1 MAIQE
6 WGITMTEKFQ
16 FEHLTFSLYP
26 NAHQMKMYESYC
38 KQGTWDNGRIV
49 PYHNIE
55 LSPAANIL
63 NYGQGIFEGMKAY
76 YSMKGKIVL
85 FRPDQNA
92 KRFIRSAQ
100 KLAMPPVTEEQFMK
114 AVEDVVV
121 ANEYF
126 IPESND
132 GKYTLYLR
140 PVCVGTEPL
149 LGVRASK
156 EFMFFIFASP
166 VGPYFDKV
174 GVVRLMTSDA
184 HRAAPHGTGDAKAVS
199 NYAVTMRPKKEAVEQ
214 GYNDAIYL
222 DPIHNKFVE
231 EAGAANFFV
240 LVDDNTLVTP
250 PLGSILAGITRDSV
264 IQLAREVYDMKVL
277 EEDMSIEDVCR
288 TAREV
293 FLTGTAA
300 IVTSVSEINWNG
312 ENHNV
317 NKNDYQLANKLFDKL
332 TGIQLQREDD
342 PFGWV
347 TELK

>member
-1 MAIQE
+1 MA
-6 WGITMTEKFQ
+6 EKFK
-16 FEHLTFSLYP
+16 FEHLTFSLYSDAK
-26 NAHQMKMYESYC
+26 NMQMYESYN
-38 KQGTWDNGRIV
+38 KDGNWDGGKIV
-49 PYHNIE
+49 PYHEIQ

-76 YSMKGKIVL
+76 YSIKGKIVL

-92 KRFIRSAQ
+92 RRFIRSAK
-100 KLAMPPVTEEQFMK
+100 KLAMPPVTEEQFMN
-114 AVEDVVV
+114 AVKDVVL

-126 IPESND
+126 IPESKD

-140 PVCVGTEPL
+140 PVCIGTEPL

-156 EFMFFIFASP
+156 EYMFFIFASP

-174 GVVRLMTSDA
+174 GVVRLMVSDT

-199 NYAVTMRPKKEAVEQ
+199 NYAVTMRPKSEAVAK

-240 LVDDNTLVTP
+240 LVDNDTLITP
-250 PLGSILAGITRDSV
+250 PLGSILPGITRESI
-264 IQLAREVYDMKVL
+264 IQLAREVYNIKVL
-277 EEDMSIEDVCR
+277 EEDMTIEDVCKN
-288 TAREV
+288 AKEV

-312 ENHNV
+312 ENYNV
-317 NKNDYQLANKLFDKL
+317 NKNDYQLAHKFFDKL
-332 TGIQLQREDD
+332 TGIQLQREGD
-342 PFGWV
+342 PYNWV

>member
-1 MAIQE
+1 MA
-6 WGITMTEKFQ
+6 EKFH

-26 NAHQMKMYESYC
+26 DAHRMKMYESYYREAAWD
-38 KQGTWDNGRIV
+38 QGNVI

-76 YSMKGKIVL
+76 YSVKGKIVL

-92 KRFIRSAQ
+92 KRFFRSAQ
-100 KLAMPPVTEEQFMK
+100 KLAMPPVTEEQFMN
-114 AVEDVVV
+114 AVKDVVL
-121 ANEYF
+121 ANEFF
-126 IPESND
+126 IPESKD

-149 LGVRASK
+149 LGVRAAK
-156 EFMFFIFASP
+156 EYLFFIFASP
-166 VGPYFDKV
+166 VGPYFDRV
-174 GVVRLMTSDA
+174 GVVRLMTSDV

-199 NYAVTMRPKKEAVEQ
+199 NYAVTMRPKSEAVAS

-222 DPIHNKFVE
+222 DPLHNKFVE

-250 PLGSILAGITRDSV
+250 PLGSILPGITRDSV
-264 IQLAREVYDMKVL
+264 VQLAREVYNMKVI

-288 TAREV
+288 NAREV

-312 ENHNV
+312 QNHNV
-317 NKNDYQLANKLFDKL
+317 NKNDYQLAHKLFDKL

>member
-1 MAIQE
+1 MAE
-6 WGITMTEKFQ
+6 RFQ

-26 NAHQMKMYESYC
+26 DAHRMKMYESYYRD
-38 KQGTWDNGRIV
+38 GTWDQGSVV

-63 NYGQGIFEGMKAY
+63 NYGQGIFEGIKAY
-76 YSMKGKIVL
+76 YSVKGHIVL

-92 KRFIRSAQ
+92 KRFIRSAL
-100 KLAMPPVTEEQFMK
+100 KLAMPPVTEEQFMN
-114 AVEDVVV
+114 AVRDVVLT
-121 ANEYF
+121 NEFF
-126 IPESND
+126 IPESKD

-149 LGVRASK
+149 LGVRAAK
-156 EFMFFIFASP
+156 EYLFYIFASP
-166 VGPYFDKV
+166 VGPYFDRV
-174 GVVRLMTSDA
+174 GIVRLMTSDV

-199 NYAVTMRPKKEAVEQ
+199 NYAVTMRPKSEAVAS

-222 DPIHNKFVE
+222 DPLHNKFVE

-240 LVDDNTLVTP
+240 LIDDNTLVTP
-250 PLGSILAGITRDSV
+250 PLGSILPGITRDSV
-264 IQLAREVYDMKVL
+264 VQLAREVYNMKVL

-288 TAREV
+288 NAREV

-312 ENHNV
+312 QNHNV
-317 NKNDYQLANKLFDKL
+317 NKNDYQLAHKLFDKL
-332 TGIQLQREDD
+332 TGIQLQREKDS
-342 PFGWV
+342 FGWV

>member
-1 MAIQE
+1 MA
-6 WGITMTEKFQ
+6 EKFH

-26 NAHQMKMYESYC
+26 NAPQMKMYESYYKDC
-38 KQGTWDNGRIV
+38 AWDHGSIV
-49 PYHNIE
+49 SYHNIE

-76 YSMKGKIVL
+76 YSMKGHIVL

-100 KLAMPPVTEEQFMK
+100 KLAMPTVTEEQFMN
-114 AVEDVVV
+114 AVRDVVI
-121 ANEYF
+121 ANEFF
-126 IPESND
+126 IPESKD

-149 LGVRASK
+149 LGVRAAK
-156 EFMFFIFASP
+156 EYLFYIFASP

-174 GVVRLMTSDA
+174 GIVRLMTSDV

-199 NYAVTMRPKKEAVEQ
+199 NYAVTMRPKSEAVAS

-222 DPIHNKFVE
+222 DPLHNKFVE

-250 PLGSILAGITRDSV
+250 PLGSILPGITRDSV
-264 IQLAREVYDMKVL
+264 VQLAREVYNMKVL

-288 TAREV
+288 NAREV

-300 IVTSVSEINWNG
+300 IVTSVSEINCNG
-312 ENHNV
+312 QNYNV
-317 NKNDYQLANKLFDKL
+317 NKNDYQLAHKLFDKL

>member
-1 MAIQE
+1 MA
-6 WGITMTEKFQ
+6 EKFQ
-16 FEHLTFSLYP
+16 FEHLTFSLYS
-26 NAHQMKMYESYC
+26 NAHDMKMYESHY
-38 KQGTWDNGRIV
+38 KSGSWDNGGIV

-76 YSMKGKIVL
+76 YSVKGKIVL
-85 FRPDQNA
+85 FRPDENA
-92 KRFIRSAQ
+92 KRFVRSAQ
-100 KLAMPPVTEEQFMK
+100 KLAMAPITAEQFMN
-114 AVEDVVV
+114 AVKEVVL

-126 IPESND
+126 IPDSPN

-140 PVCVGTEPL
+140 PVYIGTEPL

-156 EFMFFIFASP
+156 EYMFFIFASP

-174 GVVRLMTSDA
+174 GVVRLMVSDV

-199 NYAVTMRPKKEAVEQ
+199 NYAVTMRPKNEAVAK

-222 DPIHNKFVE
+222 DPIHNKYVE

-240 LVDDNTLVTP
+240 LLEDDTLITP
-250 PLGSILAGITRDSV
+250 PLGSILPGITRES
-264 IQLAREVYDMKVL
+264 IIRLAREVYKMKVL
-277 EEDMSIEDVCR
+277 EQDVSLEDACKN
-288 TAREV
+288 AKEV

-300 IVTSVSEINWNG
+300 VVTSVSEINWNG
-312 ENHNV
+312 ENYNV
-317 NKNDYQLANKLFDKL
+317 NKNYYQLANKFYDKL
-332 TGIQLQREDD
+332 TGIQLQREED

>member
-1 MAIQE
+1 MA
-6 WGITMTEKFQ
+6 EKFT
-16 FEHLTFSLYP
+16 FEHLTFSLYS
-26 NAHQMKMYESYC
+26 NAKDMQMYESYY
-38 KQGTWDNGRIV
+38 KGGSWDGGKIV
-49 PYHNIE
+49 PYHEIH

-76 YSMKGKIVL
+76 YSIKGKIVL

-92 KRFIRSAQ
+92 RRFMRSAK
-100 KLAMPPVTEEQFMK
+100 KLAMPPVTEEQFMN
-114 AVEDVVV
+114 AVKDVVL

-132 GKYTLYLR
+132 GKYTLYMR
-140 PVCVGTEPL
+140 PVCIGTEPL

-174 GVVRLMTSDA
+174 GVVRLMVSDT

-199 NYAVTMRPKKEAVEQ
+199 NYAVTMRPKSEAVAK

-240 LVDDNTLVTP
+240 LVDEDTLVTP
-250 PLGSILAGITRDSV
+250 PLGSILPGITRDSI
-264 IQLAREVYDMKVL
+264 IQLARDVFNMKVL
-277 EEDMSIEDVCR
+277 EEDMTIEDVCK
-288 TAREV
+288 TAKEV

-312 ENHNV
+312 ENYNV
-317 NKNDYQLANKLFDKL
+317 NKNDYQLAHKLFDKL
-332 TGIQLQREDD
+332 TGIQLQREED
-342 PFGWV
+342 PYDWV
-347 TELK
+347 MELK

>member
-1 MAIQE
+1 ME
-6 WGITMTEKFQ
+6 SGMTEKFQ

-26 NAHQMKMYESYC
+26 NAHQMKMYESYY
-38 KQGTWDNGRIV
+38 KDGAWNEGKIV

-76 YSMKGKIVL
+76 YSVKGNIVL
-85 FRPDQNA
+85 FRPEQNA
-92 KRFIRSAQ
+92 KRFVTSAK
-100 KLAMPPVTEEQFMK
+100 KLAMPPVTEEQFMS
-114 AVEDVVV
+114 AVRDVVL

-126 IPESND
+126 IPESKD

-140 PVCVGTEPL
+140 PVCIGTEPL
-149 LGVRASK
+149 LGVRAAK
-156 EFMFFIFASP
+156 EFLFFIFASP

-174 GVVRLMTSDA
+174 GVVRLMVSDT

-199 NYAVTMRPKKEAVEQ
+199 NYAVTMRPKSEAVAK

-222 DPIHNKFVE
+222 DPVHNKFVE

-240 LVDDNTLVTP
+240 LVDSDTLITP
-250 PLGSILAGITRDSV
+250 PLGSILPGITRDSV
-264 IQLAREVYDMKVL
+264 IKLAREVYNMKVL
-277 EEDMSIEDVCR
+277 EEDMSIEDVCKK
-288 TAREV
+288 AKEV

-300 IVTSVSEINWNG
+300 IVTSVSEINMDGGNY
-312 ENHNV
+312 NV
-317 NKNDYQLANKLFDKL
+317 NKNDYQLANKFFDKL
-332 TGIQLQREDD
+332 TGIQLQKEED
-342 PFGWV
+342 PFNWV

>member
-1 MAIQE
+1 MAE
-6 WGITMTEKFQ
+6 RFR
-16 FEHLTFSLYP
+16 FEHLKFSLYE
-26 NAHQMKMYESYC
+26 NAHDMKMFESYY
-38 KQGTWDNGRIV
+38 KNGAWDGGKIV

-85 FRPDQNA
+85 FRPDENA
-92 KRFIRSAQ
+92 KRFVRSAE
-100 KLAMPPVTEEQFMK
+100 KLAMPPITEEKFMN
-114 AVEDVVV
+114 AVEEVVI

-126 IPESND
+126 IPESSN

-140 PVCVGTEPL
+140 PVCIGTEPL

-156 EFMFFIFASP
+156 EYMFFTFASP

-174 GVVRLMTSDA
+174 GVVSLMVSDV
-184 HRAAPHGTGDAKAVS
+184 HRAAPHGTGEAKAVS
-199 NYAVTMRPKKEAVEQ
+199 NYAVTMGPKNEAVAK

-222 DPIHNKFVE
+222 DPIHDQYVE
-231 EAGAANFFV
+231 EAGAANFFA
-240 LVDDNTLVTP
+240 LMEDGSLITP
-250 PLGSILAGITRDSV
+250 PLGSILPGITRAS
-264 IQLAREVYDMKVL
+264 IIKLAREIYQMDVIEKDL
-277 EEDMSIEDVCR
+277 SIEEVCKN
-288 TAREV
+288 AKEV

-300 IVTSVSEINWNG
+300 VVTSVSGISWNG
-312 ENHNV
+312 ENYNV
-317 NKNDYQLANKLFDKL
+317 NKNDYQLAHKLYDKL
-332 TGIQLQREDD
+332 TGIQLQKEED